1 MRHLLPS
8 PRSNR
13 EPRTEVA
20 HLVLTLHRLASRPL
34 RKATHNQGT
43 VGTTIRENA
52 PAAVTATTGDLTL
65 RPPLA
70 TLLRDSRRMVTSPS
84 PNVIVDAA
92 TTSASNAESPGT
104 STVTALAIHDQL
116 STTPVVPK
124 RDPATQPQPRPN
136 QQASATITDVAMVAT
151 AMDSLVKGTSDEP
164 PLPSR
169 LLIHQQNP
177 QLLHPLHLAQ
187 KTRRPPSKSAEQ
199 GSPFPLCCT
208 KFSLFVKCFFVY
220 VT

>member
-52 PAAVTATTGDLTL
+52 LAVVTATTGDLTL

-70 TLLRDSRRMVTSPS
+70 TPLLGLRRMATSPS
-84 PNVIVDAA
+84 PNATVDAA
-92 TTSASNAESPGT
+92 TTSASTAESPGT
-104 STVTALAIHDQL
+104 FIAIAPATHVQP
-116 STTPVVPK
+116 STTPVVPE
-124 RDPATQPQPRPN
+124 RDPVMLLQHRPN
-136 QQASATITDVAMVAT
+136 QSTSATITNIAMAITAT
-151 AMDSLVKGTSDEP
+151 DNLVKGILGEQ
-164 PLPSR
+164 PS
-169 LLIHQQNP
+169 P
-177 QLLHPLHLAQ
+177 SQLLTH
-187 KTRRPPSKSAEQ
+187 
-199 GSPFPLCCT
+199 
-208 KFSLFVKCFFVY
+208 
-220 VT
+220 